1 MRLRPPRSTR
11 TDTFFPYTTLFRSA
25 GHGVGLAPAVQH
37 DDAVADLRVLQ
48 QADVL
53 APVIEHLAVDLV
65 RQDGHLRVGRQ
76 PLDQAVDLGARRHAA
91 VRIGRAV
98 EDAEAGAWRGP
109 AQDHLG
115 GVTDGAGFPEA

>member
-53 APVIEHLAVDLV
+53 APVLEHLAVDLV
-65 RQDGHLRVGRQ
+65 RQDGHLRLGRQ
-76 PLDQAVDLGARRHAA
+76 PLDQAVALGARSA
-91 VRIGRAV
+91 GRR
-98 EDAEAGAWRGP
+98 AGKVCVSPGRPGWP
-109 AQDHLG
+109 PSQ
-115 GVTDGAGFPEA
+115 